1 MPVFNANLFTA
12 NHSTQSYLF
21 NQSEFASEFT
31 SKQNLCLP
39 LAHDSEWNTQN
50 KNGLNIAISSFLA
63 NENIDNRSH
72 LSTQVK
78 HIFNKPYCFFTQYA
92 IEETGYDF
100 LLPMQNDFIV
110 NDYLNQ
116 FGIKSSIEQDESEKK
131 LPYLDIYLYSFFG
144 IVDITLLAKQDTLIY
159 ECIKQGLGNNQIRH
173 DKRLTVD
180 WNRPVSLPVIF
191 TLYDIENNPHEY
203 RLRLFFI
210 DIGAIHGN
218 KKYKEVC
225 QNVGIDVSAKSLMDD
240 YKSNM
245 LTGLKLYPDEFI
257 TYANGDLNI
266 YDVLVANN
274 AMFKAIY
281 KDLELS
287 NYFLSPKLT
296 IGATVAD
303 IVSSAIFNWQN
314 IPAND
319 YRTKENKQ
327 LKRKTI
333 LNELM
338 ELSSSQY
345 LRTQV
350 IQSHVYLTGKI
361 HGGRCHNNNP
371 LIRYEHNAIAD
382 YDLAGAYSSI
392 MQQLPFF
399 IGKPWLYNG
408 VEEKLTLGEW
418 KRRHLHDFDNWH
430 FVAYVATNE
439 LLEYEQDFLV
449 SWINATSTKH
459 RMKNDKGETV
469 YIPIADYSTG
479 ECRIYK
485 REVVNCPI
493 TSDTIKWI
501 DSLSKPVRED
511 LYNKLIVKSA
521 IGYKRNGK
529 DKEWKSINLGE
540 LLINPLKEKRAYYKK
555 LYKQTG
561 DSKYNSMQELYK
573 LVINTVYGVMCSR
586 HFITSNV
593 VVANQITQAIR
604 LGMYLMEKGL
614 NLQGSITD
622 GCMGSLNKVIYP
634 LENRNV
640 QIDKL
645 TNLYLFNS
653 KELNQ
658 KLHLRLGALDNAN
671 HIALDWIDNKP
682 QLTVTYSDKVEI
694 VTNVN
699 EWIDEKAWQHLR
711 FLFPDFH
718 YLLDFLKI
726 ETKDVYNSY
735 VYHGAANYKV
745 TNPNYTKCAMRGY
758 SGKIN
763 AHTAIEYDNEEIIE
777 LTTYKNK
784 KLPEVFLTC
793 LHEKLVDKLPVFMKT
808 SILKSKDYVHKK
820 FIDRSNLMC
829 GDDYIEIGMP
839 NYFSLSQFTYLTI
852 RQYEKWKWAHA
863 TLKNKY
869 GESFEIFFTGQD
881 GRVDFDRMVKECCEL
896 INTGIENPINHFSKK
911 YKMKKHL
918 SKRYVTKLKA
928 SERRNCLIFTLNEEY
943 DEFEPAYEL
952 ED

>member
-12 NHSTQSYLF
+12 NHSSQSYLF

-39 LAHDSEWNTQN
+39 LAHDSEWINRS
-50 KNGLNIAISSFLA
+50 LASFLA
-63 NENIDNRSH
+63 NETIDNRFH

-78 HIFNKPYCFFTQYA
+78 HIFNKPVCFFTQYA

-100 LLPMQNDFIV
+100 LLPMKNDFIIC
-110 NDYLNQ
+110 DYLEQ
-116 FGIKSSIEQDESEKK
+116 FGIQSSIEIDESETKI
-131 LPYLDIYLYSFFG
+131 PYLDIWLYSFFG
-144 IVDITLLAKQDTLIY
+144 IVDITLLAKKDSPVY
-159 ECIKQGLGNNQIRH
+159 ECIKQGIGNNQIRH

-180 WNRPVSLPVIF
+180 WNRPISLPITV
-191 TLYDIENNPHEY
+191 TLYDIENNPHEH

-218 KKYKEVC
+218 KGYKGVC
-225 QNVGIDVSAKSLMDD
+225 QNVGIDVSAKSLMDN
-240 YKSNM
+240 YKSDM
-245 LTGLKLYPDEFI
+245 LTGLKLHPDDYI
-257 TYANGDLNI
+257 AYANGDLNI

-274 AMFKAIY
+274 AMFENIY

-287 NYFLSPKLT
+287 DYFISPKLT

-303 IVSSAIFNWQN
+303 IVASAIFKWQH

-319 YRTKENKQ
+319 YHAKENKK

-350 IQSHVYLTGKI
+350 TQSHVYLTGKI

-371 LIRYEHNAIAD
+371 FIRYDDKAIAD

-399 IGKPWLYNG
+399 TGKPWLYNG
-408 VEEKLTLGEW
+408 VNENLSLGEW

-430 FVAYVATNE
+430 YTIYVSTDD
-439 LLEYEQDFLV
+439 LLDYEQDFLV
-449 SWINATSTKH
+449 SWINASSNKH

-479 ECRIYK
+479 ECRLYK

-521 IGYKRNGK
+521 IGYKRSGK

-622 GCMGSLNKVIYP
+622 GCMGSLNKVVYPTSDYKIY
-634 LENRNV
+634 L
-640 QIDKL
+640 DKL

-671 HIALDWIDNKP
+671 HIALSWNESKP
-682 QLTVTYSDKVEI
+682 ILTVTYPDKVETI
-694 VTNVN
+694 TNVN

-711 FLFPDFH
+711 LLFPDFH

-726 ETKDVYNSY
+726 ETKDVYDNY
-735 VYHGAANYKV
+735 VYHGAANYKLS
-745 TNPNYTKCAMRGY
+745 NPNYTKCAMRGY

-763 AHTAIEYDNEEIIE
+763 AHMAIEYDNEQFNK
-777 LTTYKNK
+777 LDTYKDK
-784 KLPEVFLTC
+784 KLPEVFLTR
-793 LHEKLVDKLPVFMKT
+793 LHESEVEKMPVFIKS

-820 FIDRSNLMC
+820 FIERSELIC
-829 GDDYIEIGMP
+829 GDDYIEVGMP
-839 NYFSLSQFTYLTI
+839 NYFSLSQFTFLTI
-852 RQYEKWKWAHA
+852 RQYEKWVWAQNR
-863 TLKNKY
+863 LKKDT
-869 GESFEIFFTGQD
+869 GESFEIFFTGKD
-881 GRVDFDRMVKECCEL
+881 DKVDFDRMIKECGEL
-896 INTGIENPINHFSKK
+896 VNSGNEKPIIHFNKEYRVKK
-911 YKMKKHL
+911 TI
-918 SKRYVTKLKA
+918 SPRYNTKLKA
-928 SERRNCLIFTLNEEY
+928 SELRNALIFTLNENL
-943 DEFEPAYEL
+943 DDFEQGYEL
-952 ED
+952 EDE